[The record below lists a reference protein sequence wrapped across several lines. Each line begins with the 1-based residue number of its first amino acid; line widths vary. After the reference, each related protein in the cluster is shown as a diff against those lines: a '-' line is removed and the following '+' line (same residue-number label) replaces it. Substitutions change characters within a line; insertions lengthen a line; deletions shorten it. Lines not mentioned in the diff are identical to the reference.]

1 MALVHLYLCDQGLIM
16 KKVLLLLLCVFVCG
30 CGVIDKRPSP
40 VYFGGEIV
48 NPTSPYLV
56 LFKDDQVIDSAKLDR
71 SNRFKINF
79 MAESEGLYHFDHSP
93 QFHYVYLE
101 KGDSLNLRLNTLEFD
116 ESIVFSGKGEEIN
129 NFIVELFLANEEDER
144 IVDQYF
150 QLEPDIFDEKIE
162 SIRQEKLAQLST
174 LLKEVSL
181 SPRATALI
189 NATIDYNAFIYKEKY
204 PFYHKRATHEE
215 NLHNIPSKFYSYR
228 NKLSLNNKDLIYFRP
243 YYNFMKYHLGNL
255 AYMECKELCQTTID
269 AKGAIHFNEHKL
281 KLIDSLIQ
289 EKKLKDNLYRNVVMY
304 YLLKVRDTPENTL
317 SFMETFKKYSPGN
330 THMVEID
337 QLFKDINNLQPN
349 NSIPNLMVQNSDGRS
364 IGLNDITKD
373 KKVIFYFWSAKHEN
387 HFKNIQARLNSI
399 SPQYP
404 NHTFI
409 GINRSTDYNLWQN
422 MMERYDLNK
431 ENQYRSENYEILKT
445 SLVIDHMNKSII
457 IENGRIVN
465 GFADILNLQY

>member
-1 MALVHLYLCDQGLIM
+1 MVHLYLCFIGLFM
-16 KKVLLLLLCVFVCG
+16 KKGLLILVCVLAYS

-48 NPTSPYLV
+48 NPTTPYVV

-79 MAESEGLYHFDHSP
+79 IAESEGLYHFDHSP

-129 NFIVELFLANEEDER
+129 NFIVELFLANEEDDL
-144 IVDQYF
+144 IVNQYF
-150 QLEPDIFDEKIE
+150 QLEPDVFHEKIE
-162 SIRQEKLAQLST
+162 SIRHEKLQQLSV

-228 NKLSLNNKDLIYFRP
+228 KELSLNNKDLIYFRP

-255 AYMECKELCQTTID
+255 AYMECKEFCLNNSDT
-269 AKGAIHFNEHKL
+269 KGAIHFNEHKL

-289 EKKLKDNLYRNVVMY
+289 EKKLKDNLYRNVVMH
-304 YLLKVRDTPENTL
+304 YLIKVRDTPENTL
-317 SFMETFKKYSPGN
+317 SFMETFKAYSPVN
-330 THMVEID
+330 THMDEID
-337 QLFKDINNLQPN
+337 QLYKDVINLQPN
-349 NSIPNLMVQNSDGRS
+349 NSIPNLMVQNSDGKS
-364 IGLNDITKD
+364 IGLNDISKD

-387 HFKNIQARLNSI
+387 HFKNAQARLNSI
-399 SPQYP
+399 ASQYP
-404 NHTFI
+404 EHTFI
-409 GINRSTDYNLWQN
+409 GINRSTDYNQWQS
-422 MMERYDLNK
+422 MIELYKLNRA
-431 ENQYRSENYEILKT
+431 NQYRSEDYEMLKT

-457 IENGRIVN
+457 IENGLIVN
-465 GFADILNLQY
+465 GFADILNLNY

>member
-1 MALVHLYLCDQGLIM
+1 MVHLYLCVIGLFM
-16 KKVLLLLLCVFVCG
+16 KKGLLILVCIFAYS

-48 NPTSPYLV
+48 NPTSPYVV
-56 LFKDDQVIDSAKLDR
+56 LFKDDLVIDSAKLDR

-79 MAESEGLYHFDHSP
+79 IAESEGLYHFDHSP

-129 NFIVELFLANEEDER
+129 NFIVELFLANEEDDR

-150 QLEPDIFDEKIE
+150 QLEPDVFNEKIE
-162 SIRQEKLAQLST
+162 SIRHEKLQQLSS

-181 SPRATALI
+181 STRATALI

-228 NKLSLNNKDLIYFRP
+228 KELSLNNKDLIYFRP

-255 AYMECKELCQTTID
+255 AYMECKEFCLNSSDT
-269 AKGAIHFNEHKL
+269 KGAIHFNEHKL

-289 EKKLKDNLYRNVVMY
+289 EKKLKDNLYRNVVMH

-317 SFMETFKKYSPGN
+317 SFMETFKAYSPVN
-330 THMVEID
+330 THMDEIN
-337 QLFKDINNLQPN
+337 QLYKDINNLQPN
-349 NSIPNLMVQNSDGRS
+349 NTIPNLMVQNSDGRS
-364 IGLNDITKD
+364 VGLNDISKD
-373 KKVIFYFWSAKHEN
+373 KKVIIYFWSAKHEN
-387 HFKNIQARLNSI
+387 HFKNVQARLNSI
-399 SPQYP
+399 ASQYP
-404 NHTFI
+404 EHTFI
-409 GINRSTDYNLWQN
+409 GINRGTDYNQWQS
-422 MMERYDLNK
+422 MMELYQLNRA
-431 ENQYRSENYEILKT
+431 NQYRSEDYEMLKT

-465 GFADILNLQY
+465 GFADILNLNY

>member
-1 MALVHLYLCDQGLIM
+1 MVHLYLCVIGLFM
-16 KKVLLLLLCVFVCG
+16 KKGLLILACIFAYS

-48 NPTSPYLV
+48 NPTSPYVV
-56 LFKDDQVIDSAKLDR
+56 LFKDDLVIDSAKLDR

-79 MAESEGLYHFDHSP
+79 IAESEGLYHFDHSP

-129 NFIVELFLANEEDER
+129 NFIVELFLANEEDDR

-150 QLEPDIFDEKIE
+150 QLEPDVFNEKIE
-162 SIRQEKLAQLST
+162 SIRHEKLQQLSS
-174 LLKEVSL
+174 LLKEVPL
-181 SPRATALI
+181 SSRATALI

-228 NKLSLNNKDLIYFRP
+228 KELSLNNKDLIYFRP

-255 AYMECKELCQTTID
+255 AYMECKEFCLNSSDT
-269 AKGAIHFNEHKL
+269 KGAIHFNEHKL

-289 EKKLKDNLYRNVVMY
+289 EKKLKDNLYRNVVMH

-317 SFMETFKKYSPGN
+317 SFMETFKAYSPVN
-330 THMVEID
+330 THMDEIN
-337 QLFKDINNLQPN
+337 QLYKDINNLQPN
-349 NSIPNLMVQNSDGRS
+349 NTIPNLMVQNSDGRS
-364 IGLNDITKD
+364 VGLNDISKD
-373 KKVIFYFWSAKHEN
+373 KKVIIYFWSAKHEN
-387 HFKNIQARLNSI
+387 HFKNVQARLNSI
-399 SPQYP
+399 ASQYP
-404 NHTFI
+404 EHTFI
-409 GINRSTDYNLWQN
+409 GINRGTDYNEWQS
-422 MMERYDLNK
+422 MMELYQLNRA
-431 ENQYRSENYEILKT
+431 NQYRSEDYEMLKT
-445 SLVIDHMNKSII
+445 SLVIDNMNKSII

-465 GFADILNLQY
+465 GFADILNLNY

>member
-1 MALVHLYLCDQGLIM
+1 MVHLYLCVIGLFM
-16 KKVLLLLLCVFVCG
+16 KKGLLILACIFAYS

-48 NPTSPYLV
+48 NPTSPYVV
-56 LFKDDQVIDSAKLDR
+56 LFKDDLVIDSAKLDR

-79 MAESEGLYHFDHSP
+79 IAESEGLYHFDHSP

-129 NFIVELFLANEEDER
+129 NFIVELFLANEEDDR

-150 QLEPDIFDEKIE
+150 QLEPDVFNEKIE
-162 SIRQEKLAQLST
+162 SIRHEKLQQLSS

-181 SPRATALI
+181 SSRATALI

-228 NKLSLNNKDLIYFRP
+228 KELSLNNKDLIYFRP

-255 AYMECKELCQTTID
+255 AYMECKEFCLNSSDT
-269 AKGAIHFNEHKL
+269 KGAIHFNEHKL

-289 EKKLKDNLYRNVVMY
+289 EKKLKDNLYRNVVMH

-317 SFMETFKKYSPGN
+317 SFMETFKAYSPVN
-330 THMVEID
+330 THMDEIN
-337 QLFKDINNLQPN
+337 QLYKDINNLQPN
-349 NSIPNLMVQNSDGRS
+349 NTIPNLMVQNSDGRS
-364 IGLNDITKD
+364 VGLNDISKD
-373 KKVIFYFWSAKHEN
+373 KKVIIYFWSTKHEN
-387 HFKNIQARLNSI
+387 HFKNVQARLNSI
-399 SPQYP
+399 ASQYP
-404 NHTFI
+404 EHTFI
-409 GINRSTDYNLWQN
+409 GINRGTDYNQWQS
-422 MMERYDLNK
+422 MMELYQLNRA
-431 ENQYRSENYEILKT
+431 NQYRSEDYEMLKT

-465 GFADILNLQY
+465 GFADILNLNY

>member
-1 MALVHLYLCDQGLIM
+1 MVHLYLCFIGLFM
-16 KKVLLLLLCVFVCG
+16 KKGLLILVCVLAYS

-48 NPTSPYLV
+48 NPTTPYVV

-71 SNRFKINF
+71 NNRFKINF
-79 MAESEGLYHFDHSP
+79 IAESEGLYHFDHSP

-129 NFIVELFLANEEDER
+129 NFIVELFLANEEDDL
-144 IVDQYF
+144 IVNQYF
-150 QLEPDIFDEKIE
+150 QLEPDVFHEKIE
-162 SIRQEKLAQLST
+162 SIRHEKLQQLSV

-228 NKLSLNNKDLIYFRP
+228 KELSLNNKDLIYFRP

-255 AYMECKELCQTTID
+255 AYMECKEFCLNNSDT
-269 AKGAIHFNEHKL
+269 KGAIHFNEHKL

-289 EKKLKDNLYRNVVMY
+289 EKKLKDNLYRNVVMH
-304 YLLKVRDTPENTL
+304 YLIKVRDTPENTL
-317 SFMETFKKYSPGN
+317 SFMETFKAYSPVN
-330 THMVEID
+330 THMDEID
-337 QLFKDINNLQPN
+337 QLYKDVINLQPN
-349 NSIPNLMVQNSDGRS
+349 NSIPNLMVQNSDGKS
-364 IGLNDITKD
+364 IGLNDISKD

-387 HFKNIQARLNSI
+387 HFKNVQARLNSI
-399 SPQYP
+399 ASQYP
-404 NHTFI
+404 EHTFI
-409 GINRSTDYNLWQN
+409 GINRSTDYNQWQS
-422 MMERYDLNK
+422 MIELYKLNRA
-431 ENQYRSENYEILKT
+431 NQYRSEDYEMLKT

-457 IENGRIVN
+457 IENGLIVN
-465 GFADILNLQY
+465 GFADILNLNY

>member
-1 MALVHLYLCDQGLIM
+1 MVHLYLCLIGLFM
-16 KKVLLLLLCVFVCG
+16 KKGLLILAGIFAYC
-30 CGVIDKRPSP
+30 CGVIAKRPSP

-48 NPTSPYLV
+48 NPTSPYVV
-56 LFKDDQVIDSAKLDR
+56 LFKDDLVIDSAKLDR

-79 MAESEGLYHFDHSP
+79 IAESEGLYHFDHSP

-129 NFIVELFLANEEDER
+129 NFIVELFLANEEDDR

-150 QLEPDIFDEKIE
+150 QLEPDVFNEKIE
-162 SIRQEKLAQLST
+162 SIRHEKLQQLSS

-181 SPRATALI
+181 SSRATALI

-228 NKLSLNNKDLIYFRP
+228 KELSLNNKDLIYFRP

-255 AYMECKELCQTTID
+255 AYMECKEFCLNSSDT
-269 AKGAIHFNEHKL
+269 KGAIHFNEHKL

-289 EKKLKDNLYRNVVMY
+289 EKKLKDNLYRNVVMH

-317 SFMETFKKYSPGN
+317 SFMETFKAYSPVN
-330 THMVEID
+330 THMDEIN

-349 NSIPNLMVQNSDGRS
+349 NTIPNLMVQNSDGRS
-364 IGLNDITKD
+364 VGLNDISKD
-373 KKVIFYFWSAKHEN
+373 KKVIIYFWSAKHEN
-387 HFKNIQARLNSI
+387 HFKNVQARLNSI
-399 SPQYP
+399 ASQYP
-404 NHTFI
+404 EHTFI
-409 GINRSTDYNLWQN
+409 GINRGTDYNQWQS
-422 MMERYDLNK
+422 MIELYQLNRA
-431 ENQYRSENYEILKT
+431 NQYRSEDYEMLKT

-465 GFADILNLQY
+465 GFADILNLNY

>member
-1 MALVHLYLCDQGLIM
+1 MVHLYLCVIGLFM
-16 KKVLLLLLCVFVCG
+16 KKGLLILACIFAYS

-48 NPTSPYLV
+48 NPTSPYVV
-56 LFKDDQVIDSAKLDR
+56 LFKDDLVIDSAKLDR

-79 MAESEGLYHFDHSP
+79 IAESEGLYHFDHSP

-129 NFIVELFLANEEDER
+129 NFIVELFLANEEDDR

-150 QLEPDIFDEKIE
+150 QLEPDVFNEKIE
-162 SIRQEKLAQLST
+162 SIRHEKLQQLSS

-181 SPRATALI
+181 SSRATALI

-228 NKLSLNNKDLIYFRP
+228 KELSLNNKDLIYFRP

-255 AYMECKELCQTTID
+255 AYMECKEFCLNSSDT
-269 AKGAIHFNEHKL
+269 KGAIHFNEHKL

-289 EKKLKDNLYRNVVMY
+289 EKKLKDNLYRNVVMH

-317 SFMETFKKYSPGN
+317 SFMETFKAYSPVN
-330 THMVEID
+330 THMDEIN
-337 QLFKDINNLQPN
+337 QLYKDINNLQPN
-349 NSIPNLMVQNSDGRS
+349 NTIPNLMVQNSDGRS
-364 IGLNDITKD
+364 VGLNDISKD
-373 KKVIFYFWSAKHEN
+373 KKVIIYFWSAKHEN
-387 HFKNIQARLNSI
+387 HFKNVQARLNSI
-399 SPQYP
+399 ASQYP
-404 NHTFI
+404 EHTFI
-409 GINRSTDYNLWQN
+409 GINRSTDYNQWQS
-422 MMERYDLNK
+422 MMELYQLNRA
-431 ENQYRSENYEILKT
+431 NQYRSEDYEMLKT

-465 GFADILNLQY
+465 GFADILNLNY

>member
-1 MALVHLYLCDQGLIM
+1 MVHLYLCLIGLFM
-16 KKVLLLLLCVFVCG
+16 KKGLLILAGIFAYS

-48 NPTSPYLV
+48 NPTSPYVV
-56 LFKDDQVIDSAKLDR
+56 LFKDDLVIDSAKLDR

-79 MAESEGLYHFDHSP
+79 IAESEGLYHFDHSP

-129 NFIVELFLANEEDER
+129 NFIVELFLANEEDDR

-150 QLEPDIFDEKIE
+150 QLEPDVFNEKIE
-162 SIRQEKLAQLST
+162 SIRHEKLQQLSS

-181 SPRATALI
+181 SSRATALI

-228 NKLSLNNKDLIYFRP
+228 KELSLNNKDLIYFRP

-255 AYMECKELCQTTID
+255 AYMECKEFCLNSSDT
-269 AKGAIHFNEHKL
+269 KGAIHFNEHKL

-289 EKKLKDNLYRNVVMY
+289 EKKLKDNLYRNVVMH

-317 SFMETFKKYSPGN
+317 SFMETFKAYSPVN
-330 THMVEID
+330 THMDEIN
-337 QLFKDINNLQPN
+337 QLYKDINNLQPN
-349 NSIPNLMVQNSDGRS
+349 NTIPNLMLQNSDGRS
-364 IGLNDITKD
+364 VGLNDISKD
-373 KKVIFYFWSAKHEN
+373 KKVIIYFWSAKHEN
-387 HFKNIQARLNSI
+387 HFKNVQARLNSI
-399 SPQYP
+399 ASQYP
-404 NHTFI
+404 EHTFI
-409 GINRSTDYNLWQN
+409 GINRGTDYNQWQS
-422 MMERYDLNK
+422 MIELYQLNRA
-431 ENQYRSENYEILKT
+431 NQYRSEDYEMLKT

-465 GFADILNLQY
+465 GFADILNLNY

>member
-1 MALVHLYLCDQGLIM
+1 MVHLYLCVIGLFM
-16 KKVLLLLLCVFVCG
+16 KKGLLILACIFAYS

-48 NPTSPYLV
+48 NPTSPYVV
-56 LFKDDQVIDSAKLDR
+56 LFKDDLVIDSAKLDR

-79 MAESEGLYHFDHSP
+79 IAESEGLYHFDHSP

-129 NFIVELFLANEEDER
+129 NFIVELFLANEEDDR

-150 QLEPDIFDEKIE
+150 QLEPDVFNEKIE
-162 SIRQEKLAQLST
+162 SIRHEKLQQLSS

-181 SPRATALI
+181 SSRATALI

-228 NKLSLNNKDLIYFRP
+228 KELSLNNKDLIYFRP

-255 AYMECKELCQTTID
+255 AYMECKEFCLKSSDT
-269 AKGAIHFNEHKL
+269 KGAIHFNEHKL

-289 EKKLKDNLYRNVVMY
+289 EKKLKDNLYRNVVMH

-317 SFMETFKKYSPGN
+317 SFMETFKAYSPVN
-330 THMVEID
+330 THMDEIN
-337 QLFKDINNLQPN
+337 QLYKDINNLQPN
-349 NSIPNLMVQNSDGRS
+349 NTIPNLMVQNSDGRS
-364 IGLNDITKD
+364 VGLNDISKD
-373 KKVIFYFWSAKHEN
+373 KKVIIYFWSAKHEN
-387 HFKNIQARLNSI
+387 HFKNVQARLNSI
-399 SPQYP
+399 ASQYP
-404 NHTFI
+404 EHTFI
-409 GINRSTDYNLWQN
+409 GINRGTDYNQWQS
-422 MMERYDLNK
+422 MMELYQLNRA
-431 ENQYRSENYEILKT
+431 NQYRSEDYEMLKT

-465 GFADILNLQY
+465 GFADILNLNY

>member
-1 MALVHLYLCDQGLIM
+1 MVHLYLCVIGLFM
-16 KKVLLLLLCVFVCG
+16 KKGLLILACIFAYS

-48 NPTSPYLV
+48 NPTSPYVV
-56 LFKDDQVIDSAKLDR
+56 LFKDDLVIDSAKLDR

-79 MAESEGLYHFDHSP
+79 IAESEGLYHFDHSP

-129 NFIVELFLANEEDER
+129 NFIVELFLANEEDDR

-150 QLEPDIFDEKIE
+150 QLEPDVFNEKIE
-162 SIRQEKLAQLST
+162 SIRHEKLQQLSS
-174 LLKEVSL
+174 LLKEVPL
-181 SPRATALI
+181 SSRATALI

-228 NKLSLNNKDLIYFRP
+228 KELSLNNKDLIYFRP

-255 AYMECKELCQTTID
+255 AYMECKEFCLNSSDT
-269 AKGAIHFNEHKL
+269 KGAIHFNEHKL

-289 EKKLKDNLYRNVVMY
+289 EKKLKDNLYRNVVMH

-317 SFMETFKKYSPGN
+317 SFMETFKAYSPVN
-330 THMVEID
+330 THMDEIN
-337 QLFKDINNLQPN
+337 QLYKDINNLQPN
-349 NSIPNLMVQNSDGRS
+349 NTIPNLMVQNSDGRS
-364 IGLNDITKD
+364 VGLNDISKD
-373 KKVIFYFWSAKHEN
+373 KKVIIYFWSAKHEN
-387 HFKNIQARLNSI
+387 HFKNVQARLNSI
-399 SPQYP
+399 ASQYP
-404 NHTFI
+404 EHTFI
-409 GINRSTDYNLWQN
+409 GINRGTDYNQWQS
-422 MMERYDLNK
+422 MMELYQLNRA
-431 ENQYRSENYEILKT
+431 NQYRSEDYEMLKT

-465 GFADILNLQY
+465 GFADILNLNY

>member
-1 MALVHLYLCDQGLIM
+1 MVHLYLCVIGFFM
-16 KKVLLLLLCVFVCG
+16 KKGLLILACIFAYS

-48 NPTSPYLV
+48 NPTSPYVV
-56 LFKDDQVIDSAKLDR
+56 LFKDDLVIDSAKLDR

-79 MAESEGLYHFDHSP
+79 IAESEGLYHFDHSP

-129 NFIVELFLANEEDER
+129 NFIVELFLANEEDDR

-150 QLEPDIFDEKIE
+150 QLEPDVFNEKIE
-162 SIRQEKLAQLST
+162 SIRHEKLQQLSS

-181 SPRATALI
+181 STRATALI

-228 NKLSLNNKDLIYFRP
+228 KELSLNNKDLIYFRP

-255 AYMECKELCQTTID
+255 AYMECKEFCLNSSDT
-269 AKGAIHFNEHKL
+269 KGAIHFNEHKL

-289 EKKLKDNLYRNVVMY
+289 EKKLKDNLYRNVVMH

-317 SFMETFKKYSPGN
+317 SFMETFKAYSPVN
-330 THMVEID
+330 THMDEIN
-337 QLFKDINNLQPN
+337 QLYKDINNLQPN
-349 NSIPNLMVQNSDGRS
+349 NTIPNLMVQNSDGRS
-364 IGLNDITKD
+364 VGLNDISKD
-373 KKVIFYFWSAKHEN
+373 KKVIIYFWSAKHEN
-387 HFKNIQARLNSI
+387 HFKNVQARLNSI
-399 SPQYP
+399 ASQYP
-404 NHTFI
+404 EHTFI
-409 GINRSTDYNLWQN
+409 GINRGTDYNQWQS
-422 MMERYDLNK
+422 MMELYQLNRA
-431 ENQYRSENYEILKT
+431 NQYRSEDYEMLKT

-465 GFADILNLQY
+465 GFADILNLNY

>member
-1 MALVHLYLCDQGLIM
+1 MVHLYLCVIGLFM
-16 KKVLLLLLCVFVCG
+16 KKGLLILACIFAYS

-48 NPTSPYLV
+48 NPTSPYV
-56 LFKDDQVIDSAKLDR
+56 VFFKDDQVIDSAKLDR

-79 MAESEGLYHFDHSP
+79 IAESEGLYHFDHSP

-129 NFIVELFLANEEDER
+129 NFIVELFLANEEDDR

-150 QLEPDIFDEKIE
+150 QLEPDVFNEKIE
-162 SIRQEKLAQLST
+162 SIRHEKLQQLSS

-181 SPRATALI
+181 SSRATALI

-228 NKLSLNNKDLIYFRP
+228 KELSLNNKDLIYFRP

-255 AYMECKELCQTTID
+255 AYMECKEFCLNSSDT
-269 AKGAIHFNEHKL
+269 KGAIHFNEHKL

-289 EKKLKDNLYRNVVMY
+289 EKKLKDNLYRNIVMH

-317 SFMETFKKYSPGN
+317 SFMETFKAYSPVN
-330 THMVEID
+330 THMDEIN
-337 QLFKDINNLQPN
+337 QLYKDINNLQPN
-349 NSIPNLMVQNSDGRS
+349 NTIPNLMVQNSDGRS
-364 IGLNDITKD
+364 VGLNDISKD
-373 KKVIFYFWSAKHEN
+373 KKVIIYFWSAKHEN
-387 HFKNIQARLNSI
+387 HFKNVQARLNSI
-399 SPQYP
+399 ASQYP
-404 NHTFI
+404 EHTFI
-409 GINRSTDYNLWQN
+409 GINRGTDYNQWQS
-422 MMERYDLNK
+422 MMELYQLNRA
-431 ENQYRSENYEILKT
+431 NQYRSEDYEMLKT

-465 GFADILNLQY
+465 GFADILNLNY